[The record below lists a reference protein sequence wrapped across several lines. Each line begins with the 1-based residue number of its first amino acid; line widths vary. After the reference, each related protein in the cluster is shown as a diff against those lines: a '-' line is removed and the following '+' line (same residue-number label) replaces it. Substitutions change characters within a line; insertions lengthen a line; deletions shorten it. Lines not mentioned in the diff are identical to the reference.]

1 MLLALREYLVRS
13 TSASSDLVKSH
24 LYLTN
29 NYYYMWASARG
40 LRHRMDGVSSGQ
52 LSVGSFIPTFMKRLF
67 DEEFNAYMQ
76 LSWGSWGRLNSRWQR
91 LATLASNPIRPELI
105 DGKAIQPEER
115 KFIKGVF
122 EVAVV
127 GAREA

>member
-1 MLLALREYLVRS
+1 
-13 TSASSDLVKSH
+13 
-24 LYLTN
+24 
-29 NYYYMWASARG
+29 
-40 LRHRMDGVSSGQ
+40 MDGVSSGQ

-76 LSWGSWGRLNSRWQR
+76 LSWGLRGAVRCRWQQ
-91 LATLASNPIRPELI
+91 LTALASDPIHPELI

-122 EVAVV
+122 EVVMVDA
-127 GAREA
+127 GER